1 MSTGFARD
9 QVGGEGAVEPRD
21 RVRRQCRKGAA
32 EVDQPVDREHAD
44 AAAVGQDGETLARKG
59 FLPPERFRRG
69 EELVEV
75 EHAQEPGTP
84 KGGLIDGV
92 RAGERAGVRRR
103 RPRALRVPARLDHD
117 DRLRA
122 RRGARRRHELAG
134 VGDRLDVEQDR
145 PGAAVGGEIVEAV
158 AEIDV
163 DHVAERHQPR
173 EADPAPRRP
182 FEKPRLDRA
191 GLGDQ
196 REIAG
201 RRVPGREAGVELCR
215 RRHHAEAVRADEA
228 QAVLA
233 RLDPRRLGK
242 RAGAVAEPCGHDHGA
257 RDAPSAGAR
266 NDPRD
271 GRCRRHDHDQ
281 IRDRRQILD
290 PGDAWLAV
298 DVAVFRVDEQDRPG
312 KSRLA
317 QVTQHG
323 VPERP
328 LPWAR
333 ADERNRAWVED
344 LVEAVGRHA

>member
-1 MSTGFARD
+1 MSTGFAARP
-9 QVGGEGAVEPRD
+9 GRREGAVEPRD

-59 FLPPERFRRG
+59 LLPPERFGRG

-75 EHAQEPGTP
+75 EHAQEPGAP

-163 DHVAERHQPR
+163 DHVAERDQRPR
-173 EADPAPRRP
+173 SRPGAAPPIRRSPAATAPDWEISARSPGVAFRAAKLALSFAGGAITPRQFGPTRRRPCLRASIRAASASEPAP
-182 FEKPRLDRA
+182 
-191 GLGDQ
+191 
-196 REIAG
+196 
-201 RRVPGREAGVELCR
+201 
-215 RRHHAEAVRADEA
+215 
-228 QAVLA
+228 
-233 RLDPRRLGK
+233 
-242 RAGAVAEPCGHDHGA
+242 
-257 RDAPSAGAR
+257 
-266 NDPRD
+266 
-271 GRCRRHDHDQ
+271 
-281 IRDRRQILD
+281 
-290 PGDAWLAV
+290 
-298 DVAVFRVDEQDRPG
+298 
-312 KSRLA
+312 
-317 QVTQHG
+317 
-323 VPERP
+323 
-328 LPWAR
+328 
-333 ADERNRAWVED
+333 
-344 LVEAVGRHA
+344 